1 VYLIPGMLYF
11 NILLRRHSNT
21 NRSKDLTLVHIK
33 GGGLSSR
40 LYSNEGKAGGLV
52 NSTKVSADEVKVNL
66 PSLETNVRSV
76 EFYKINVNL
85 TPNTLARAKIH
96 LKNGSSITGSF
107 VKRNTYAVIIVVK
120 GICLGS
126 NFVVNLPT
134 NRSITELNCFVKPEN
149 YIYRITSIVKT
160 GHPVKHLIGDR
171 ALQYK
176 KSVISYPL
184 Y

>member
-1 VYLIPGMLYF
+1 M
-11 NILLRRHSNT
+11 
-21 NRSKDLTLVHIK
+21 
-33 GGGLSSR
+33 
-40 LYSNEGKAGGLV
+40 AGGLV

-85 TPNTLARAKIH
+85 TPNSLARAKIH

-120 GICLGS
+120 GICLVS

-134 NRSITELNCFVKPEN
+134 NRSITELNYFVKPEN
-149 YIYRITSIVKT
+149 YIYRITSIVKS

-184 Y
+184 YSNPLAHNILDDNGGGGGKESPPSKGSS